1 MWTLVTMNGIP
12 AVFIL
17 ALLGSVI
24 ALTHRLL
31 LLPESGGDDGG
42 IGDQPPRSQLPRGP
56 FDALAFR
63 THTLPQCQ
71 ESRLG
76 LSA

>member
-24 ALTHRLL
+24 GLTHRWLPP
-31 LLPESGGDDGG
+31 PESGRDDGG

-56 FDALAFR
+56 FNALGFR
-63 THTLPQCQ
+63 THTLPERQ